1 MLRISEVELL
11 DDATTLRMEGEM
23 IGAGVEEVRQ
33 LIAQS
38 LAAGQ
43 RLTLDLAEL
52 RFVDRDGVALFR
64 ELAGHQVQFINCSPF
79 LNEQLKDAINPIG
92 EKR

>member
-11 DDATTLRMEGEM
+11 NDAMTLRLEGEM
-23 IGAGVEEVRQ
+23 IGAAVEEVRQ

-52 RFVDRDGVALFR
+52 RFVDRDGVALFK

-79 LNEQLKDAINPIG
+79 LNEQLKDAINHTG
-92 EKR
+92 DKR

>member
-11 DDATTLRMEGEM
+11 DGATTLRLEGEV

-33 LIAQS
+33 VIEKS
-38 LAAGQ
+38 LGKGI

-52 RFVDRDGVALFR
+52 LFVDRDGVALFR
-64 ELAGHQVQFINCSPF
+64 ELAGSQVQFINCSPF
-79 LNEQLKDAINPIG
+79 LNEQLKDAINHTG
-92 EKR
+92 DKR